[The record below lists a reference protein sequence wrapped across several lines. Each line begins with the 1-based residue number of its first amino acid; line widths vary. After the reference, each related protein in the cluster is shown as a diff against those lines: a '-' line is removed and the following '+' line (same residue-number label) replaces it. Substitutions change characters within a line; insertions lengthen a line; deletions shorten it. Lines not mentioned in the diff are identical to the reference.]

1 MCFGMFSAFALT
13 PHRRHFIHTVPEA
26 GFMSM
31 FMSSSTVK
39 SLTFASSLTRLA
51 VSLRT
56 VSEYQPFSGMDIILL
71 NVNKRLTGQL
81 FN

>member
-1 MCFGMFSAFALT
+1 
-13 PHRRHFIHTVPEA
+13 
-26 GFMSM
+26 
-31 FMSSSTVK
+31 
-39 SLTFASSLTRLA
+39 
-51 VSLRT
+51 